1 MSVGEKFTHNGIEYT
16 VSSIPEPGVVK
27 AMGFKTI
34 VDPDPGHPDSVLPD
48 MICIAEGDITP

>member
-1 MSVGEKFTHNGIEYT
+1 MIIGDTFTHNGVLYT

-27 AMGFKTI
+27 AMGMKTT
-34 VDPDPGHPDSVLPD
+34 VDSDPRRPSSEMPQ